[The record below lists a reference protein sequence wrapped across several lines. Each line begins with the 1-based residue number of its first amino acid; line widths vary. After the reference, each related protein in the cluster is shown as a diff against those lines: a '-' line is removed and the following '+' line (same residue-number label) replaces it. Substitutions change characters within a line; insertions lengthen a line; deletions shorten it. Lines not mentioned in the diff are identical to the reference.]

1 MKSILHTLKGM
12 KLGGNTIKELMDT
25 DEYHQGESNECK
37 ANAYLQ
43 HKGRPT
49 RLKSTQDQ
57 EYDED
62 DDPYCQGL
70 EESTYDSD
78 QECQE
83 HDDRYG
89 NQDIPQE
96 DEDDH
101 GYQDHDD
108 DRQESDQDDQQ
119 ESETYNDTDLQESD
133 QEEGETYD
141 QDDQS
146 DEHYNPTSAEHHSY
160 ISWIST
166 EDVEDHEGRQSPQRY

>member
-1 MKSILHTLKGM
+1 MNARQI
-12 KLGGNTIKELMDT
+12 
-25 DEYHQGESNECK
+25 
-37 ANAYLQ
+37 NAYLQ
-43 HKGRPT
+43 NKGRPT

-101 GYQDHDD
+101 GYQDQDDRQETDED

-119 ESETYNDTDLQESD
+119 ESETYNEIDQQESD
-133 QEEGETYD
+133 QEEGDTYD

-146 DEHYNPTSAEHHSY
+146 DEYHRRMKTERHSHT
-160 ISWIST
+160 SWIPMELGCGGS
-166 EDVEDHEGRQSPQRY
+166 

>member
-1 MKSILHTLKGM
+1 MNARQI
-12 KLGGNTIKELMDT
+12 
-25 DEYHQGESNECK
+25 
-37 ANAYLQ
+37 NAYLQ
-43 HKGRPT
+43 NKGRPT

-57 EYDED
+57 EYDEE

-108 DRQESDQDDQQ
+108 DQQ
-119 ESETYNDTDLQESD
+119 ESETYNDAYQQESD

-141 QDDQS
+141 QDDPS
-146 DEHYNPTSAEHHSY
+146 DEHHSPTKAGRQSY
-160 ISWIST
+160 TSWITT
-166 EDVEDHEGRQSPQRY
+166 EDVEDHEGRQSPQEY

>member
-1 MKSILHTLKGM
+1 MQGKCISP
-12 KLGGNTIKELMDT
+12 KLD
-25 DEYHQGESNECK
+25 
-37 ANAYLQ
+37 
-43 HKGRPT
+43 KGRPT

-108 DRQESDQDDQQ
+108 DQQ
-119 ESETYNDTDLQESD
+119 ESETYNDTDRQESD

-141 QDDQS
+141 QDDPS
-146 DEHYNPTSAEHHSY
+146 DEHHSPTKAERQSY
-160 ISWIST
+160 TSWIAT
-166 EDVEDHEGRQSPQRY
+166 EDVEDHEGRQSPQEY